1 MSATREDALV
11 DLRHRV
17 LSLDEDGLW
26 KLVVSLFPDAAEETR
41 EDIYDA
47 LLSESRKEGDG
58 ISADD
63 VFAEEDRRR
72 GITR

>member
-1 MSATREDALV
+1 MNAARETALK
-11 DLRHRV
+11 DIRNRV
-17 LSLDEDGLW
+17 FSLDEDGLW
-26 KLVVSLFPDAAEETR
+26 DLVVSLFPDAAEETR

-47 LLSESRKEGDG
+47 LLSAARKENLAR
-58 ISADD
+58 SADD